1 MISFT
6 KGKLKFVQVPYNARI
21 VCNVYLPTEI
31 YIQQQW
37 FLLNATM
44 NDFWAKL
51 LRRDLRSQFSGG
63 NFSEYSC
70 FNMMKFWRLTDS
82 IELSLCK
89 IKSLATLV
97 IKPMNNAQCM
107 ILLFLWYNS

>member
-37 FLLNATM
+37 FLSNATM

-63 NFSEYSC
+63 NFSEYRFQYDEILAADR
-70 FNMMKFWRLTDS
+70 FNRVVTLQN
-82 IELSLCK
+82 K
-89 IKSLATLV
+89 ITGN
-97 IKPMNNAQCM
+97 PCN
-107 ILLFLWYNS
+107 